1 MIRLMTAAALAATF
15 PLAAAAQV
23 APTATVAEGTLLDVV
38 AEGRVNRVPDI
49 AVIRAGVVSQGA
61 TAAEALSANAR
72 QMASVLTALKGAG
85 IADRDIQTATISLSP
100 QYRYAENQPPVITG
114 YQASN
119 SVSVKFRDIARSGT
133 ILDTLVKQGA
143 NQIDGPSLTIDAV
156 DSAMDEARVDA
167 VKRARERAALYARAL
182 GMRVD
187 RILMVSEGSDGG
199 TPGPVP
205 QMMVRAEAKDS
216 TQIAPGE
223 QQVSANVRVR
233 FLLKSRKRGRPSR
246 DGPFC
251 WLLSG
256 PMPRPATLNQA
267 INAPSH
273 DAPD

>member
-100 QYRYAENQPPVITG
+100 QYRYAENHPPVITG

-199 TPGPVP
+199 APGPVP

-233 FLLKSRKRGRPSR
+233 FLLK
-246 DGPFC
+246 
-251 WLLSG
+251 
-256 PMPRPATLNQA
+256 
-267 INAPSH
+267 
-273 DAPD
+273 

>member
-1 MIRLMTAAALAATF
+1 MIRLLSAAALAATV
-15 PLAAAAQV
+15 PLAANAQT
-23 APTATVAEGTLLDVV
+23 APIATVSEGTLLDVV

-61 TAAEALSANAR
+61 TAAEALAANAR
-72 QMASVLTALKGAG
+72 QMASVLAALKAAG

-100 QYRYAENQPPVITG
+100 QYRYAENQPPAITG

-143 NQIDGPSLTIDAV
+143 NQIDGPSLTIDAI

-199 TPGPVP
+199 APGPVP

-233 FLLKSRKRGRPSR
+233 FLLK
-246 DGPFC
+246 
-251 WLLSG
+251 
-256 PMPRPATLNQA
+256 
-267 INAPSH
+267 
-273 DAPD
+273 

>member
-49 AVIRAGVVSQGA
+49 AIIRAGVVSQGA

-72 QMASVLTALKGAG
+72 QMASLLTALKAAG
-85 IADRDIQTATISLSP
+85 IADRDIQTATISLNP

-114 YQASN
+114 YQATN
-119 SVSVKFRDIARSGT
+119 TVSVKFRDIARSGT
-133 ILDTLVKQGA
+133 VLDALVRQGA
-143 NQIDGPSLTIDAV
+143 NQIDGPSLTIDAI
-156 DSAMDEARVDA
+156 DSAMDAARVDA
-167 VKRARERAALYARAL
+167 VKRARERATLYAGAL
-182 GMRVD
+182 GMKVD

-199 TPGPVP
+199 APGPVP

-223 QQVSANVRVR
+223 QQVSATVRIR
-233 FLLKSRKRGRPSR
+233 FQLK
-246 DGPFC
+246 
-251 WLLSG
+251 
-256 PMPRPATLNQA
+256 
-267 INAPSH
+267 
-273 DAPD
+273 

>member
-1 MIRLMTAAALAATF
+1 MIRLMTAAAIAATI

-156 DSAMDEARVDA
+156 DAAMDEARVDA

-233 FLLKSRKRGRPSR
+233 FLLK
-246 DGPFC
+246 
-251 WLLSG
+251 
-256 PMPRPATLNQA
+256 
-267 INAPSH
+267 
-273 DAPD
+273 

>member
-1 MIRLMTAAALAATF
+1 MIRLLSAAALATTV
-15 PLAAAAQV
+15 PLAATAQT
-23 APTATVAEGTLLDVV
+23 APTATISEGTLLDVV

-72 QMASVLTALKGAG
+72 QMASVLTALKAAG

-143 NQIDGPSLTIDAV
+143 NQIDGPSLTIDAI
-156 DSAMDEARVDA
+156 DTAMDEARVDA
-167 VKRARERAALYARAL
+167 VKRARARAALYAGAL
-182 GMRVD
+182 GMKVD

-199 TPGPVP
+199 APGPVP
-205 QMMVRAEAKDS
+205 GYMVRAEAKDS

-233 FLLKSRKRGRPSR
+233 FLLK
-246 DGPFC
+246 
-251 WLLSG
+251 
-256 PMPRPATLNQA
+256 
-267 INAPSH
+267 
-273 DAPD
+273 

>member
-15 PLAAAAQV
+15 PLAAAAEV

-49 AVIRAGVVSQGA
+49 AIIRAGVVSQGA

-199 TPGPVP
+199 APGPVP

-233 FLLKSRKRGRPSR
+233 FLLK
-246 DGPFC
+246 
-251 WLLSG
+251 
-256 PMPRPATLNQA
+256 
-267 INAPSH
+267 
-273 DAPD
+273 

>member
-1 MIRLMTAAALAATF
+1 MIRLMTAAAIAATI

-156 DSAMDEARVDA
+156 DAAMDEARVDA

-199 TPGPVP
+199 APGPVP

-233 FLLKSRKRGRPSR
+233 FLLK
-246 DGPFC
+246 
-251 WLLSG
+251 
-256 PMPRPATLNQA
+256 
-267 INAPSH
+267 
-273 DAPD
+273 

>member
-1 MIRLMTAAALAATF
+1 MIRLLSAAALAATV
-15 PLAAAAQV
+15 PLAASAQT
-23 APTATVAEGTLLDVV
+23 APIATVSEGTLLDVV

-72 QMASVLTALKGAG
+72 QMASVLTALKAAG

-100 QYRYAENQPPVITG
+100 QYRYAENQPPAITG

-143 NQIDGPSLTIDAV
+143 NQIDGPSLTIDAI
-156 DSAMDEARVDA
+156 DSAMDAARVDA
-167 VKRARERAALYARAL
+167 VKRARERANLYAGAL
-182 GMRVD
+182 GMKVD

-199 TPGPVP
+199 APGPVP

-233 FLLKSRKRGRPSR
+233 FLLK
-246 DGPFC
+246 
-251 WLLSG
+251 
-256 PMPRPATLNQA
+256 
-267 INAPSH
+267 
-273 DAPD
+273 

>member
-1 MIRLMTAAALAATF
+1 MIRLLSAAALAATV
-15 PLAAAAQV
+15 PLAASAQT
-23 APTATVAEGTLLDVV
+23 APIATVSEGTLLDVV

-72 QMASVLTALKGAG
+72 QMASVLTALKSAG

-182 GMRVD
+182 GMKVD

-199 TPGPVP
+199 APGPVP

-233 FLLKSRKRGRPSR
+233 FLLK
-246 DGPFC
+246 
-251 WLLSG
+251 
-256 PMPRPATLNQA
+256 
-267 INAPSH
+267 
-273 DAPD
+273 

>member
-1 MIRLMTAAALAATF
+1 MIRLMTAAAIAATI

-61 TAAEALSANAR
+61 TAAKALSANAR

-199 TPGPVP
+199 APGPVP

-233 FLLKSRKRGRPSR
+233 FLLK
-246 DGPFC
+246 
-251 WLLSG
+251 
-256 PMPRPATLNQA
+256 
-267 INAPSH
+267 
-273 DAPD
+273 

>member
-1 MIRLMTAAALAATF
+1 MIRLLSAAALAATV
-15 PLAAAAQV
+15 PLAATAQT
-23 APTATVAEGTLLDVV
+23 APTATVSDGTLLDVV
-38 AEGRVNRVPDI
+38 ADGRVNRVPDI

-72 QMASVLTALKGAG
+72 QMASVLTALKAAG

-100 QYRYAENQPPVITG
+100 QYRYAENQPPAITG

-143 NQIDGPSLTIDAV
+143 NQIDGPSLTIDAI
-156 DSAMDEARVDA
+156 DSAMDAARIDA
-167 VKRARERAALYARAL
+167 VKRARERANLYAGAL
-182 GMRVD
+182 GMKVD

-199 TPGPVP
+199 APGPVP

-223 QQVSANVRVR
+223 QQVSATVRIR
-233 FLLKSRKRGRPSR
+233 FLLK
-246 DGPFC
+246 
-251 WLLSG
+251 
-256 PMPRPATLNQA
+256 
-267 INAPSH
+267 
-273 DAPD
+273 

>member
-49 AVIRAGVVSQGA
+49 AVIRAGVVSQAA

-119 SVSVKFRDIARSGT
+119 SVSVKFREIARSGT

-233 FLLKSRKRGRPSR
+233 FLLK
-246 DGPFC
+246 
-251 WLLSG
+251 
-256 PMPRPATLNQA
+256 
-267 INAPSH
+267 
-273 DAPD
+273 

>member
-1 MIRLMTAAALAATF
+1 MIRLLSAAALAATV
-15 PLAAAAQV
+15 PLAATAQT
-23 APTATVAEGTLLDVV
+23 APTATVSEGTLLDVV

-72 QMASVLTALKGAG
+72 QMASVLTALKAAG

-143 NQIDGPSLTIDAV
+143 NQIDGPSLTIDAI
-156 DSAMDEARVDA
+156 DTAMDEARVDA
-167 VKRARERAALYARAL
+167 VKRARARAALYAGAL
-182 GMRVD
+182 GMKVD

-199 TPGPVP
+199 APGPVP

-233 FLLKSRKRGRPSR
+233 FLLK
-246 DGPFC
+246 
-251 WLLSG
+251 
-256 PMPRPATLNQA
+256 
-267 INAPSH
+267 
-273 DAPD
+273 

>member
-1 MIRLMTAAALAATF
+1 MIRLLSAAALAATV
-15 PLAAAAQV
+15 PLAAAAQT
-23 APTATVAEGTLLDVV
+23 APTAIASEGTLLDVV

-72 QMASVLTALKGAG
+72 QMASVLTALKAAG

-143 NQIDGPSLTIDAV
+143 NQIDGPSLTIDAI
-156 DSAMDEARVDA
+156 DTAMDEARVDA
-167 VKRARERAALYARAL
+167 VKRARTRAALYASAL
-182 GMRVD
+182 GMRID
-187 RILMVSEGSDGG
+187 RILMVSEGSEGG
-199 TPGPVP
+199 APGPVP

-223 QQVSANVRVR
+223 QQVSATVRIR
-233 FLLKSRKRGRPSR
+233 FLLK
-246 DGPFC
+246 
-251 WLLSG
+251 
-256 PMPRPATLNQA
+256 
-267 INAPSH
+267 
-273 DAPD
+273 